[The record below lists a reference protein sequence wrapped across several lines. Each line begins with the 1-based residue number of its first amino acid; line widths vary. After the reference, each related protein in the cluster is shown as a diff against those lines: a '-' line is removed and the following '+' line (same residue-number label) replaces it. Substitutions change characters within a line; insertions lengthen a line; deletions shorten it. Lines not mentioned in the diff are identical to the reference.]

1 MKKYISLGITI
12 IVSLFAFQSC
22 RQGPP
27 IRMAE
32 RVNLDAFMGDWYVIA
47 NIPTFIEKGAHNAME
62 SYHRIKPGV
71 IDTTFSFNK
80 DSFDGPKKQYN
91 PTGFVVSENPSN
103 AEWKM
108 QFLWPFKSEY
118 IIVYVDPNYQYTIIG
133 RTKRDYL
140 WIMAR
145 KPQIEQQELDRLIQI
160 AVDEGY
166 ESNAILMIPQYNNI
180 NP

>member
-1 MKKYISLGITI
+1 MKKIISLGVII

-32 RVNLDAFMGDWYVIA
+32 SVNLDLFMGDWYVIA
-47 NIPTFIEKGAHNAME
+47 NIPTFIEKGAHNAVE
-62 SYHRIKPGV
+62 SYKLKEPDV
-71 IDTTFSFNK
+71 IDTTFTFNK
-80 DSFDGPKKQYN
+80 DSFTGPKKQYN
-91 PTGFVVSENPSN
+91 PTGFVVEDNPSN

-118 IIVYVDPNYQYTIIG
+118 IIVYVDPAYEYTIIG
-133 RTKRDYL
+133 RTKRDYV

-145 KPQIEQQELDRLIQI
+145 KPQIDQRELDRLIQI

-166 ESNAILMIPQYNNI
+166 DRSAIQLVPQELKAS
-180 NP
+180 P

>member
-1 MKKYISLGITI
+1 MLKI
-12 IVSLFAFQSC
+12 IGFIIVVLVSLFVFQSC

-32 RVNLDAFMGDWYVIA
+32 QVNLDLFMGDWYVIA
-47 NIPTFIEKGAHNAME
+47 NIPTFIEKGAHNAVE
-62 SYHRIKPGV
+62 SYTRKSDKI
-71 IDTTFSFNK
+71 IDTKFSFNK
-80 DSFDGPKKQYN
+80 DSFTGPKKEYN
-91 PTGFVVSENPSN
+91 PTGFVTDAPSN

-118 IIVYVDPNYQYTIIG
+118 IIVYVDPAYEYTIIG
-133 RTKRDYL
+133 RTKRDYV

-145 KPQIEQQELDRLIQI
+145 NPQISNRQLDELIQI

-166 ESNAILMIPQYNNI
+166 SRELIKLVPQQ
-180 NP
+180 

>member
-1 MKKYISLGITI
+1 MKKIISLGVIV
-12 IVSLFAFQSC
+12 IVSLFLFQSC

-32 RVNLDAFMGDWYVIA
+32 RVDIDSFMGDWFVIA
-47 NIPTFIEKGAHNAME
+47 NIPTFIEKGAHNAIE
-62 SYHRIKPGV
+62 SYSRKEDDV
-71 IDTTFSFNK
+71 IDTTFTFNK
-80 DSFDGPKKQYN
+80 DSFTGPKKQYN
-91 PTGFVVSENPSN
+91 PTGFVTDNPSN

-118 IIVYVDPNYQYTIIG
+118 IIVYVDPGYQYTIIG
-133 RTKRDYL
+133 RTKRDYV

-145 KPQIEQQELDRLIQI
+145 SSSIESDKINELIQI

-166 ESNAILMIPQYNNI
+166 DKSLIQKVPQKHNK
-180 NP
+180 P

>member
-1 MKKYISLGITI
+1 MKKIIGLGIMLL
-12 IVSLFAFQSC
+12 VSIFAFQSC

-32 RVNLDAFMGDWYVIA
+32 RVNLDLFMGDWYVIA
-47 NIPTFIEKGAHNAME
+47 NIPTFIEKGAHNAIE
-62 SYHRIKPGV
+62 SYSKKSDTV
-71 IDTTFSFNK
+71 IDTQFSFNK
-80 DSFDGPKKQYN
+80 DSFTGPKKEYN
-91 PTGFVVSENPSN
+91 PTGFVVTENPSN

-108 QFLWPFKSEY
+108 QFLWPFKSEF
-118 IIVYVDPNYQYTIIG
+118 IIVYVDPAYEYTIIG

-145 KPQIEQQELDRLIQI
+145 KPQIDPRELEKLVKI

-166 ESNAILMIPQYNNI
+166 RASDILMVPQQVK
-180 NP
+180 

>member
-1 MKKYISLGITI
+1 MITVLLI
-12 IVSLFAFQSC
+12 TFQSC
-22 RQGPP
+22 RQSPP

-91 PTGFVVSENPSN
+91 PTGFVVSENSSN

-145 KPQIEQQELDRLIQI
+145 KPKISKHILEKLLQI
-160 AVDEGY
+160 ATDEGY
-166 ESNAILMIPQYNNI
+166 ENSAIQLVPQHNRI
-180 NP
+180 DP

>member
-1 MKKYISLGITI
+1 MKKIISLGII
-12 IVSLFAFQSC
+12 IIMSLFIFQSC

-32 RVNLDAFMGDWYVIA
+32 RVNLDLFMGDWYVIA
-47 NIPTFIEKGAHNAME
+47 NIPTFIEKGAHNAVE
-62 SYHRIKPGV
+62 SYQMSEPDV
-71 IDTTFSFNK
+71 IETTFTFNK
-80 DSFDGPKKQYN
+80 NSFTGPKKQYN
-91 PTGFVVSENPSN
+91 PTGFVTENPSN

-118 IIVYVDPNYQYTIIG
+118 IIVYVDPAYQFTIIG
-133 RTKRDYL
+133 RTKRDYV

-145 KPQIEQQELDRLIQI
+145 KPQIDQQKLDQLLQI

-166 ESNAILMIPQYNNI
+166 ARSAIQLVPQHHDI
-180 NP
+180 EP

>member
-1 MKKYISLGITI
+1 MKKIISLGAVL

-32 RVNLDAFMGDWYVIA
+32 RVDLDLYMGNWYVIA
-47 NIPTFIEKGAHNAME
+47 NIPTFIEKSAYNAVE
-62 SYHRIKPGV
+62 TYVRKPDNV
-71 IDTTFSFNK
+71 IDTTFTFNK
-80 DSFDGPKKQYN
+80 DSLDGQKKEYK
-91 PTGFVVSENPSN
+91 PTGFVQDNPSN

-108 QFLWPFKSEY
+108 QFLWPFKSEF
-118 IIVYVDPNYQYTIIG
+118 IIVYVDSGYTYTIVG

-145 KPQIEQQELDRLIQI
+145 EPKVSDADLERLIQI

-166 ESNAILMIPQYNNI
+166 DRDQIRMVPHD

>member
-1 MKKYISLGITI
+1 MISLFT
-12 IVSLFAFQSC
+12 FQSC

-32 RVNLDAFMGDWYVIA
+32 KVNLDLFMGDWYVIA
-47 NIPTFIEKGAHNAME
+47 NIPTFIEKGAHNAIE
-62 SYHRIKPGV
+62 SYHREQKDVIK
-71 IDTTFSFNK
+71 TTFTFNK
-80 DSFDGPKKQYN
+80 DSFTGPKKAYN
-91 PTGFVVSENPSN
+91 PTGFVQEDPSN

-108 QFLWPFKSEY
+108 QFLWPFKSEF
-118 IIVYVDPNYQYTIIG
+118 IIVYVDPAYEYAIIG

-145 KPQIEQQELDRLIQI
+145 KPHIDQRELDRLIQI

-166 ESNAILMIPQYNNI
+166 DPDKIELVPQK
-180 NP
+180 

>member
-1 MKKYISLGITI
+1 MLKTI
-12 IVSLFAFQSC
+12 LLVVLIVVCVVVFQSC

-32 RVNLDAFMGDWYVIA
+32 QVNLDSFMGDWYVIA
-47 NIPTFIEKGAHNAME
+47 NIPTFIEKGAHNAIE
-62 SYHRIKPGV
+62 SYERTKPNE
-71 IDTTFSFNK
+71 IDTTFTFNK
-80 DSFDGPKKQYN
+80 DSFTGPKKEYN
-91 PTGFVVSENPSN
+91 PTGFVLEENPSN

-118 IIVYVDPNYQYTIIG
+118 IIVYVDPSYQYTIIG

-145 KPQIEQQELDRLIQI
+145 SPDIDSQQLDTLINM

-166 ESNAILMIPQYNNI
+166 EREAIQMVPQRHK

>member
-1 MKKYISLGITI
+1 MKKIIGLVLLILISLFT
-12 IVSLFAFQSC
+12 FQSC

-32 RVNLDAFMGDWYVIA
+32 QVNLDLFMGDWYVIA
-47 NIPTFIEKGAHNAME
+47 NIPTFIEKGAHNAVE
-62 SYHRIKPGV
+62 SYSRTSDKV
-71 IDTTFSFNK
+71 IDTRFSFNK
-80 DSFDGPKKQYN
+80 DSFTGPKKEYN
-91 PTGFVVSENPSN
+91 PTGFVQDDPSN

-118 IIVYVDPNYQYTIIG
+118 IIVYVDPAYEYTIIG
-133 RTKRDYL
+133 RTKRDYV

-145 KPQIEQQELDRLIQI
+145 EPHVSARELERLIQI

-166 ESNAILMIPQYNNI
+166 DRSLIQMVPQQ
-180 NP
+180 

>member
-1 MKKYISLGITI
+1 MKKI
-12 IVSLFAFQSC
+12 IGLIVLILMSLFVFQSC

-27 IRMAE
+27 IRMAQK
-32 RVNLDAFMGDWYVIA
+32 VDLDKFMGDWYVIA
-47 NIPTFIEKGAHNAME
+47 NIPTFIEKGAHNAVE
-62 SYHRIKPGV
+62 SYTRKTEDE
-71 IDTTFSFNK
+71 IDTRFTFNK
-80 DSFDGPKKQYN
+80 DSFTGPKKEYN
-91 PTGFVVSENPSN
+91 PTGFVQENPSN

-118 IIVYVDPNYQYTIIG
+118 IIVYIDSDYQYTIIG

-145 KPQIEQQELDRLIQI
+145 SPKVDQQKLDELIEI

-166 ESNAILMIPQYNNI
+166 DKNQIRMVPQS
-180 NP
+180 

>member
-1 MKKYISLGITI
+1 MKKIISLGIVI
-12 IVSLFAFQSC
+12 VVSLFAFQSC

-32 RVNLDAFMGDWYVIA
+32 KVNLDLFMGDWFVIA
-47 NIPTFIEKGAHNAME
+47 NIPTFIEKGAHNAIE
-62 SYHRIKPGV
+62 TYEREDENV
-71 IDTTFSFNK
+71 INTTFSFNK
-80 DSFDGPKKQYN
+80 DSFTGPKKEYN
-91 PTGFVVSENPSN
+91 PTGFVQDDPSN

-118 IIVYVDPNYQYTIIG
+118 IIVYVDPAYEYTIIG
-133 RTKRDYL
+133 RTKRDYV

-145 KPQIEQQELDRLIQI
+145 KPQIDQRELERLIQI

-166 ESNAILMIPQYNNI
+166 DRNAIQLVPQEANKK
-180 NP
+180 P